1 MYATVR
7 RYTPKGAVE
16 KKTIDDLKR
25 RIDSKFVPIVQ
36 DVRGF
41 HSYYVLATGK
51 NELVTIGIFHAVST
65 YNDYIWPLIV
75 ISKKEQQVVSVTLT
89 RFTADHFTEYGPM
102 MAAYALAIVPLLVL
116 FLFGMRAFM
125 EGIVSGSVKA

>member
-51 NELVTIGIFHAVST
+51 NELVTIGIFEDKTGATEST
-65 YNDYIWPLIV
+65 RRAADFVKNDPDKDRLGTPEIY
-75 ISKKEQQVVSVTLT
+75 EG
-89 RFTADHFTEYGPM
+89 E
-102 MAAYALAIVPLLVL
+102 LLV
-116 FLFGMRAFM
+116 MK
-125 EGIVSGSVKA
+125 EGAVATR

>member
-7 RYTPKGAVE
+7 RYTPKGSVE
-16 KKTIDDLKR
+16 KKTIDDLKH

-51 NELVTIGIFHAVST
+51 NELVTIGIFDDKTGATEST
-65 YNDYIWPLIV
+65 RRAAEFVKNDPDKDRLGSPEIY
-75 ISKKEQQVVSVTLT
+75 EG
-89 RFTADHFTEYGPM
+89 E
-102 MAAYALAIVPLLVL
+102 LLVL
-116 FLFGMRAFM
+116 KEAAVATR
-125 EGIVSGSVKA
+125 

>member
-1 MYATVR
+1 MFAIRSTRSAGGAARKESSMYATVR

-51 NELVTIGIFHAVST
+51 NELVTIGIFEDKTGATEST
-65 YNDYIWPLIV
+65 RRAAEFVKNDPDKDRLGTPEIY
-75 ISKKEQQVVSVTLT
+75 EG
-89 RFTADHFTEYGPM
+89 E
-102 MAAYALAIVPLLVL
+102 LLVTK
-116 FLFGMRAFM
+116 
-125 EGIVSGSVKA
+125 EGAVAAR